1 MRGCCQ
7 HFRTHRSA
15 PSQTGQSRRSPLKMW
30 WIFFKRARAINQ
42 RKLVK
47 NVRLGMTL
55 NVGSNLKLEFIPS
68 NFTFSDFSTKF
79 LNKVLFIFV
88 LPWLLMLSTALSSSM
103 LTLMSR
109 SLSITWTSV
118 SPTNH
123 LNMCI
128 INKSPEHLCHQQIII
143 NQSNIQRT
151 IQNSDS
157 VCVRVCI
164 AKFADDFL
172 SKILLVVVEV
182 GGKIWLLAQKSSC
195 TKSWLEQLRCFSQ
208 TCHLEADG
216 WRCCISH
223 NRWNLVVRARIQEYL
238 KF

>member
-7 HFRTHRSA
+7 HSRTHRSA

-30 WIFFKRARAINQ
+30 WIFFNRARAINQ

-109 SLSITWTSV
+109 SLSITWTCAS
-118 SPTNH
+118 STNH
-123 LNMCI
+123 LNICVT
-128 INKSPEHLCHQQIII
+128 NKSSSIKHPKDHSKLWFHVCP
-143 NQSNIQRT
+143 
-151 IQNSDS
+151 S
-157 VCVRVCI
+157 VH
-164 AKFADDFL
+164 
-172 SKILLVVVEV
+172 SKIRWRFLVKNTFS
-182 GGKIWLLAQKSSC
+182 GGGSWWQDLTSC
-195 TKSWLEQLRCFSQ
+195 SRVFL
-208 TCHLEADG
+208 H
-216 WRCCISH
+216 
-223 NRWNLVVRARIQEYL
+223 
-238 KF
+238 

>member
-1 MRGCCQ
+1 MNAFFSQPAWMRGCCQ
-7 HFRTHRSA
+7 HSRTHRSA

-30 WIFFKRARAINQ
+30 WIFFKRAWAINQ

-118 SPTNH
+118 SPTNQTSKGPFKTLIH
-123 LNMCI
+123 VC
-128 INKSPEHLCHQQIII
+128 P
-143 NQSNIQRT
+143 
-151 IQNSDS
+151 S
-157 VCVRVCI
+157 VH
-164 AKFADDFL
+164 
-172 SKILLVVVEV
+172 SKIRWRFLVKNTFS
-182 GGKIWLLAQKSSC
+182 GGGSWWQDLTSC
-195 TKSWLEQLRCFSQ
+195 SRVFL
-208 TCHLEADG
+208 H
-216 WRCCISH
+216 
-223 NRWNLVVRARIQEYL
+223 
-238 KF
+238 

>member
-7 HFRTHRSA
+7 HSRTHRSA
-15 PSQTGQSRRSPLKMW
+15 PTQTGQSRRSPLKMW
-30 WIFFKRARAINQ
+30 WIFFKRAWAINQ

-123 LNMCI
+123 
-128 INKSPEHLCHQQIII
+128 HQPIKHPKDH
-143 NQSNIQRT
+143 SKLWF
-151 IQNSDS
+151 
-157 VCVRVCI
+157 RVCPSVHSKI
-164 AKFADDFL
+164 RWRFLVKNTFSGGGKLVARFDFL
-172 SKILLVVVEV
+172 LKSF
-182 GGKIWLLAQKSSC
+182 LALNHGWSSWDVSAKHA
-195 TKSWLEQLRCFSQ
+195 T
-208 TCHLEADG
+208 
-216 WRCCISH
+216 
-223 NRWNLVVRARIQEYL
+223 
-238 KF
+238 